1 MGLRAAAALS
11 GLPGRNEFGCESMLF
26 LLRILIF
33 AGLLAGLGY
42 GALHAL
48 ATLVE
53 PEQREIS
60 VPVDPP
66 RPRATP

>member
-1 MGLRAAAALS
+1 
-11 GLPGRNEFGCESMLF
+11 MLF
-26 LLRILIF
+26 LLRILIV
-33 AGLLAGLGY
+33 AGLLAGLAY

-60 VPVDPP
+60 IPIDPP
-66 RPRATP
+66 RPRVAP